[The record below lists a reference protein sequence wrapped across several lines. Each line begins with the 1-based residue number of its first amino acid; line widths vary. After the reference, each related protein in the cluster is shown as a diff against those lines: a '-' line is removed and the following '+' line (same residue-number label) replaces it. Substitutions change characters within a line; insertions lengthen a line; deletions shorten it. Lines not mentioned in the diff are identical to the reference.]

1 MKTYSKISIFLLIA
15 IALFTSCRKDEDDTI
30 KQVNK
35 EIYKTMQVYYLWY
48 QYLPTSSTV
57 NPGDYNN
64 PQEFIEAIRYPL
76 YDKWSY
82 VQTMEDYNQFSGG
95 KMVGHGFSFGQD
107 ENENIRI
114 LYVYRNTQTAESGVK
129 RGWIISKV
137 NGTFVNSGNIS
148 DLIGDRVA
156 GLTNDFVFIDENGVP
171 VNLSLTK
178 EQINVTPVLHYE
190 VLNQGNTKI
199 GYMVFEQFI
208 RAAYPEFE
216 EAFSYFNAQ
225 DIDELIVDL
234 RYNGGGFVPVADTL
248 AGWLIGKEHG
258 NQLFSTLEYNEKFSR
273 YNQSTKVPAMAN
285 GISVNRIFFI
295 GTYYTASASE
305 LVINGVNPY
314 VEVIL
319 AGDTTRGKPVG
330 MNGFEIGDY
339 MAWPVT
345 FSYYNA
351 NHIGGFY
358 NGLPVNLPAEDDIT
372 KDFGDPEEASLKA
385 ILDYIGNGGVQLK
398 VESAQSHQRARLIL
412 PKDPISP
419 YSKAF

>member
-345 FSYYNA
+345 FSYYN
-351 NHIGGFY
+351 F
-358 NGLPVNLPAEDDIT
+358 T
-372 KDFGDPEEASLKA
+372 T
-385 ILDYIGNGGVQLK
+385 
-398 VESAQSHQRARLIL
+398 
-412 PKDPISP
+412 
-419 YSKAF
+419 AFL